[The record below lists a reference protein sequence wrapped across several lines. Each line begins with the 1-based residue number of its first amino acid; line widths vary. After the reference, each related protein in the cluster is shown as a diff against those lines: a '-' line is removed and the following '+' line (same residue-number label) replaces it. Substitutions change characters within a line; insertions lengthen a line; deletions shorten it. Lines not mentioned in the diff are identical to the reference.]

1 MGFAW
6 TLSRR
11 ALLRSCLVS
20 LAAKT
25 SAGSA
30 PGSPLKAGFEAAE
43 SDPVRFTLR
52 GFIPAARFERRYRM
66 DATILLLGAPL
77 FTRTSAG
84 GAYASVEK
92 SRDISSGP
100 DASAVALQFAAGSSP
115 ARAHGLNRFGILRE
129 AVVTR
134 AVQRQAGRADATE
147 ISFAGLMTRAR
158 EENFDQARKAL
169 ASSPDGAE
177 CIVARGK
184 TSASGIQTWIDPT
197 EVGADRNWTNLGET
211 LTAAL
216 RREPATPPRETAA
229 GSGTTFLHAMHSA
242 ALCQEPVFQRQ
253 FTHAGK
259 SYWLETRRH
268 PQRPSQRPSD
278 LTVEL
283 AGAIHDLNGAR
294 RAEFRTTYQVGDESG
309 IPIRIEYRPRSFLRL
324 TFEAELEATQ
334 PVIPTMFPSPEESA

>member
-6 TLSRR
+6 KLSRR
-11 ALLRSCLVS
+11 ALLRSWLVS

-25 SAGSA
+25 SAGS
-30 PGSPLKAGFEAAE
+30 PQGSPPKAGFDAAE

-52 GFIPAARFERRYRM
+52 GFMGAARFERRYRM

-92 SRDISSGP
+92 SRTISTSR

-115 ARAHGLNRFGILRE
+115 ERAHGLNRFGILRE

-134 AVQRQAGRADATE
+134 ERQRQAGRADATE
-147 ISFAGLMTRAR
+147 VSFAGLMTRAR
-158 EENFDQARKAL
+158 EENLDQARKAL
-169 ASSPDGAE
+169 ASQPNGAE
-177 CIVARGK
+177 CVVARGR
-184 TSASGIQTWIDPT
+184 TSESGVQTWIDPT
-197 EVGADRNWTNLGET
+197 EVGADRNWTNLDET

-216 RREPATPPRETAA
+216 RREPAAAPRETAA

-242 ALCQEPVFQRQ
+242 ALCEEPVFRRQ
-253 FTHAGK
+253 FMHAGK
-259 SYWLETRRH
+259 SYWLETRRRRQWS
-268 PQRPSQRPSD
+268 PD
-278 LTVEL
+278 VGGEL
-283 AGAIHDLNGAR
+283 AGAIYDLNGAR
-294 RAEFRTTYQVGDESG
+294 RAEFRTWYPAGDESG

-334 PVIPTMFPSPEESA
+334 PAIPSMFPPPEESA